1 MSRIG
6 KLPID
11 LPSGVTVTTAGNE
24 VTVKGKNG
32 ELKAK
37 FSDKI
42 TIKQEGEQI
51 VLTRDSDQKESKALH
66 GLTRA
71 LLANM
76 VKGVSEGFQKNLEI
90 VGVGYRVQLQGKKL
104 VFGLGYSHPVD
115 CLLYTSRLHF
125 LGLAITVPR
134 FMSICSL

>member
-11 LPSGVTVTTAGNE
+11 LPSGVTVSQADGE

-32 ELKAK
+32 ELKSK
-37 FSDKI
+37 FDKKM
-42 TIKQEGEQI
+42 TISQEGEQLI
-51 VLTRDSDQKESKALH
+51 VTRPDDTKQSRALH

-76 VKGVSEGFQKNLEI
+76 VTGVSEGFSKTLEI
-90 VGVGYRVQLQGKKL
+90 VGVGYRVQLSGSKL
-104 VFGLGYSHPVD
+104 VFGLGYSHP
-115 CLLYTSRLHF
+115 CLLYTS
-125 LGLAITVPR
+125 
-134 FMSICSL
+134 